1 MKSKTILIFLCSL
14 IIGKFCF
21 VQTTDNYFD
30 RAYSCFENGKTDS
43 IIYYMDEI
51 IKREPNNSKAYA
63 LRGSAKSD
71 LKMNDAADDFEK
83 ALVLDSN
90 NFDAHLYYGN
100 YLSDQEKYLEALIH
114 FDIVITRDLAPWR
127 IDLLHNVAAIYEK
140 MNDLDK
146 AFANYSKIIASTQ
159 NPYSKRLA
167 YQKTGDLH
175 IQLNDYKQA
184 KIDYESL
191 IMADGGDEYAYYKLA
206 VIYIHLG
213 ELKDVCHLLQA
224 AKTANSEKIKEC
236 CTDLNELI
244 VNYCK

>member
-1 MKSKTILIFLCSL
+1 MKTKTILISL
-14 IIGKFCF
+14 FSIIIGKFCF
-21 VQTTDNYFD
+21 GQTIDDYFNL
-30 RAYSCFENGKTDS
+30 AYSCFENGKTDS

-51 IKREPNNSKAYA
+51 IKSEPNNSKAYA

-71 LKMNDAADDFEK
+71 LKMNDAVGDFEK

-100 YLSDQEKYLEALIH
+100 YLSGQEKYPEALMH
-114 FDIVITRDLAPWR
+114 FNIVITRDLAPWR

-140 MNDLDK
+140 MHDLDK
-146 AFANYSKIIASTQ
+146 AIANYAKIIVSTQ

-206 VIYIHLG
+206 VIYIQLG

-224 AKTANSEKIKEC
+224 AKTVNSEKIKEC
-236 CTDLNELI
+236 CVDLDELQAK
-244 VNYCK
+244 YCK